1 MYFGLYSKNFHG
13 PVPPPS
19 NVKLYDKT
27 VLNFEI
33 LNQPLDFEE
42 DCKIMMLGYSNTL
55 AKCIGTIEA
64 KRNTETF
71 ILKNDTDSCFYVDQ
85 HNIVHD
91 ILEMHQDE
99 AITDRYVTVKFRD
112 ENAVRDGVSR
122 DVYTQFYKYLF
133 RLYSSGIH
141 QNIPLPFSERET
153 AVFGRIITHS
163 FIQYNIFPVEMAR
176 AFFEQLITNEV

>member
-1 MYFGLYSKNFHG
+1 MLETNDFGLYSKNFHG

-42 DCKIMMLGYSNTL
+42 ECKIMMLGYSNTL
-55 AKCIGTIEA
+55 AKRTGTIEV
-64 KRNTETF
+64 KRNMEIF
-71 ILKNDTDSCFYVDQ
+71 KLKNDTGSCFYVDQ
-85 HNIVHD
+85 HSVVHD
-91 ILEMHQDE
+91 ILEMHEYE
-99 AITDRYVTVKFRD
+99 AITDHYVTVKFRD
-112 ENAVRDGVSR
+112 ENALGDGVSR
-122 DVYTQFYKYLF
+122 DVYTQFYKYVF

-141 QNIPLPFSERET
+141 ENIPLSFSERDR

-163 FIQYNIFPVEMAR
+163 FIQ
-176 AFFEQLITNEV
+176 